1 MIDIEEAGTQ
11 SSSERAELARVL
23 ASAAFGKATRAST
36 LLTYI
41 VDHTLEHRLDSL
53 TEQQIGINVFGRT
66 PGYNSADDT
75 IVRGTARLLRQR
87 LDAYYN
93 EEGRHD
99 PVRVTIPKGSYVAH
113 FDDVLAPS
121 EAVAADTMPSLPGP
135 AKSKPPA
142 LPLPTKWAL
151 FANWPLSAKL
161 ACMALIVCALAL
173 TAALVRRAK
182 APSPAARIGPQ
193 ALWSELFTPGRR
205 TLIVPGDAA
214 LDAYIVWEQRPVT
227 LDEYTQQSYQSKALA
242 SRPPLG
248 NDVPLAARSMTPM
261 ADLRLV
267 AELVQVPEH
276 MGRPDLEPWV
286 EIRYARDVAVAD
298 SHDNNLIL
306 IGSETFNP
314 WTSLY
319 QNSMDFHS
327 EWDST
332 TGRYTITNR
341 APQPGESAAYTYD
354 RNAHGPA
361 QLAYTQLAFLDNSQG
376 SGKVLIVEGTS
387 MGTTYAALTFLTHEQ
402 LWRPVLKAATDK
414 DGRLHNFEVL
424 LGSEFVRGGL
434 SNTRRVALHVH

>member
-1 MIDIEEAGTQ
+1 MIDVEAAEMQDTG
-11 SSSERAELARVL
+11 ERAELARVL
-23 ASAAFGKATRAST
+23 ASAAFGKAARAST

-41 VDHTLEHRLDSL
+41 VDHTLEHRLDEL
-53 TEQQIGINVFGRT
+53 TEQQIGINVFGRR

-87 LDAYYN
+87 LDAYYG
-93 EEGRHD
+93 EEGRLD
-99 PVRVTIPKGSYVAH
+99 PMRVTIPKGSYVAH
-113 FDDVLAPS
+113 FDEVPAMP
-121 EAVAADTMPSLPGP
+121 EAVAPDAMLGLSTLAE
-135 AKSKPPA
+135 AKASPW
-142 LPLPTKWAL
+142 PLSA
-151 FANWPLSAKL
+151 WPLSAKL

-173 TAALVRRAK
+173 AAALVRRPK
-182 APSPAARIGPQ
+182 AASPVALTGPQ
-193 ALWSELFTPGRR
+193 ALWSQLFTSGRR

-214 LDAYIVWEQRPVT
+214 LDTYIVWEQRPVT
-227 LDEYTQQSYQSKALA
+227 LAEYTQQSYQAEALA
-242 SRPPLG
+242 SRSPLG

-267 AELVQVPEH
+267 ADLVQVPEH

-314 WTSLY
+314 WVSLY

-327 EWDST
+327 GWDSK
-332 TGRYTITNR
+332 TGVYTITNR

-354 RNAHGPA
+354 RTVHAPA

-387 MGTTYAALTFLTHEQ
+387 MGTTYAALNFLTQEK

>member
-142 LPLPTKWAL
+142 L
-151 FANWPLSAKL
+151 
-161 ACMALIVCALAL
+161 

-286 EIRYARDVAVAD
+286 EI
-298 SHDNNLIL
+298 NLIL